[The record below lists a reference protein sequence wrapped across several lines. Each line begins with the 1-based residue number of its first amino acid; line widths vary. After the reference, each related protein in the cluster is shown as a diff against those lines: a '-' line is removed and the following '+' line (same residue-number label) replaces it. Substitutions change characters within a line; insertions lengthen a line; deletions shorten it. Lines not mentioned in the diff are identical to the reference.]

1 MDLVATCLHPWVIF
15 QVTYELI
22 PDAQLWPT
30 ALNEAIGGSADSLYL
45 VVSDLGSSTGEG
57 LDFING
63 YAFLERFYS
72 VYDTTNSRVGL
83 AKTEYTNA
91 TTN

>member
-1 MDLVATCLHPWVIF
+1 MGTCLHTWIIF

-45 VVSDLGSSTGEG
+45 VVSDLGSSSGEG

-72 VYDTTNSRVGL
+72 VYDSANAQIGFAETNFT
-83 AKTEYTNA
+83 KA
-91 TTN
+91 TVNFQ